1 MRCRNWALYLG
12 IFGLMGMFCL
22 VPLRKK
28 HSELKALQ
36 ARRFDLT
43 SQLEQSK
50 DQRDELL
57 LEVASMED
65 PAWMELVL
73 MRDLKVVPDGWLKIY
88 FQTSS

>member
-1 MRCRNWALYLG
+1 
-12 IFGLMGMFCL
+12 MGMFCL